1 MPRRGINR
9 RRQVCYAQ
17 DNVDYSHLNLR
28 KRQSKHR
35 WITLFFGT
43 KCKPEKSSL
52 PHFYFDFDDG
62 RSRFRDEEGIDLPD
76 VEGART
82 EVLKALSE
90 IAKDA
95 LPRSD
100 RQAFHAS
107 VRNAS
112 GSVVYSAKVTV
123 SGGWHEA

>member
-1 MPRRGINR
+1 M
-9 RRQVCYAQ
+9 
-17 DNVDYSHLNLR
+17 L
-28 KRQSKHR
+28 
-35 WITLFFGT
+35 
-43 KCKPEKSSL
+43 
-52 PHFYFDFDDG
+52 HFYFDFDDG

-100 RQAFHAS
+100 QQALHAS

-112 GSVVYSAKVTV
+112 GSIVYSAKVTI
-123 SGGWHEA
+123 SGGWNEA

>member
-1 MPRRGINR
+1 M
-9 RRQVCYAQ
+9 
-17 DNVDYSHLNLR
+17 
-28 KRQSKHR
+28 
-35 WITLFFGT
+35 
-43 KCKPEKSSL
+43 

-123 SGGWHEA
+123 SGEWHEA